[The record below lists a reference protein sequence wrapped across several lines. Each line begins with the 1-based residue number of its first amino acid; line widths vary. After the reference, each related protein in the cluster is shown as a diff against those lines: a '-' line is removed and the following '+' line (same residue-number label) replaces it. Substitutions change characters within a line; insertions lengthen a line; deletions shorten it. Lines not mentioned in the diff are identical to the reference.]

1 MTRTRSANRLYKLP
15 IKDPVNLRAA
25 SILQTILIGLMAIV
39 GIATILNLVIQPVVF
54 PVQVI
59 LFQELISLLIIGIPL
74 LLLRR
79 GHFHSSVFV
88 IIAILLSIEI
98 FAILSVGP
106 RSIAET
112 LAFLLS
118 PSSWQVCWLAGG
130 LW

>member
-118 PSSWQVCWLAGG
+118 PSSW
-130 LW
+130 